1 MRVSLSDSQRKQ
13 IARAAASLAPAA
25 REVFIS
31 DVTATIE
38 TRCGGK
44 VPSDIDVNVAI
55 SSVLSASPFWPR
67 SVLLCDSNTKEATMT
82 RSDQQDD
89 EDFETLPSGQRVLR
103 DKGRASFRMV
113 AMDSADA
120 AQRATAE
127 GHYARR
133 FGLRDAADL
142 RRPGFRLQ
150 PDKAARG
157 EKLAAY
163 DAYENSQREAWRSP
177 PSGHGSRG
185 PIDQREEGDA
195 CVIGGMT
202 GTLVETGDGL
212 VCIPNEWEAADAAS
226 LSDREIVHLQYI
238 DRISNAWRNP
248 GGDVVSDRGSV
259 RSNDGMTMDEIY
271 AEYDRELAASYRKV
285 KP

>member
-1 MRVSLSDSQRKQ
+1 MARQQR
-13 IARAAASLAPAA
+13 
-25 REVFIS
+25 IS
-31 DVTATIE
+31 DF
-38 TRCGGK
+38 
-44 VPSDIDVNVAI
+44 D
-55 SSVLSASPFWPR
+55 
-67 SVLLCDSNTKEATMT
+67 
-82 RSDQQDD
+82 DD
-89 EDFETLPSGQRVLR
+89 ENFETLPSGQRVLR
-103 DKGRASFRMV
+103 DKGRASFRMA

-120 AQRATAE
+120 AQRAAQLAAAE

-177 PSGHGSRG
+177 PTGHGSRD

-226 LSDREIVHLQYI
+226 LSDREIAHLQYI
-238 DRISNAWRNP
+238 DRISNAWRHP
-248 GGDVVSDRGSV
+248 DGDVVSDRGPA
-259 RSNDGMTMDEIY
+259 RRGCGADARCG
-271 AEYDRELAASYRKV
+271 RRRLCGL
-285 KP
+285 